1 MADSLDFVV
10 YMGGTCGDLIT
21 AMIDSTDA
29 RLGDQGQVMLSPDRV
44 KLKKPHQF
52 ANDSERDHYVQQALL
67 NYRILSSHDIQYHQ
81 RKQHQFLA
89 IGVKNYITATWA
101 AQRFK
106 DLHQPH
112 VWEEMMQACGAETVG
127 QYAETMLHYT
137 TLVESLATQMIWLED
152 ILAGEVHK
160 QLQNYFQT
168 VDVEFYQLWLKA
180 NT

>member
-1 MADSLDFVV
+1 MVNSLNFVV

-29 RLGDQGQVMLSPDRV
+29 RLGYQGQVLLLPDQV

-52 ANDSERDHYVQQALL
+52 ISDDERDQYVQAALI
-67 NYRILSSHDIQYHQ
+67 NYRSLSSHDIEYHQ
-81 RKQHQFLA
+81 RKHHQFLA

-101 AQRFK
+101 ARRFK

-112 VWEEMMQACGAETVG
+112 VWEEMMQVCGAKTVG

-137 TLVESLATQMIWLED
+137 NLVEPLATHVIWLED
-152 ILAGEVHK
+152 ILVGEVHI
-160 QLQNYFQT
+160 QLQQYFQT
-168 VDVEFYQLWLKA
+168 VDVEFYQSWLKA

>member
-1 MADSLDFVV
+1 MASDLNFVV

-21 AMIDSTDA
+21 SMIDSRDA
-29 RLGDQGQVMLSPDRV
+29 QLGDQGQVLLPRSRV

-52 ANDSERDHYVQQALL
+52 SGDDERDRYVHEALID
-67 NYRILSSHDIQYHQ
+67 YHSISSHDIEYQQ
-81 RKQHQFLA
+81 RNHHRFLA

-137 TLVESLATQMIWLED
+137 SLVEHQATQMIWLED

-160 QLQNYFQT
+160 QLQKYFET
-168 VDVEFYQLWLKA
+168 VDVEFYQHWLKA

>member
-1 MADSLDFVV
+1 MANSLGFVV
-10 YMGGTCGDLIT
+10 YMGGCCGDLIT
-21 AMIDSTDA
+21 AMIDSTGA
-29 RLGDQGQVMLSPDRV
+29 QLGDQGQVLLPPTRV

-52 ANDSERDHYVQQALL
+52 ASDSERDQYVDSALAD
-67 NYRILSSHDIQYHQ
+67 YRSLSSHDIEYHQ
-81 RKQHQFLA
+81 RKHHCYLA

-112 VWEEMMQACGAETVG
+112 VWEEMMQACGAKTVG

-137 TLVESLATQMIWLED
+137 NLVEPLATHIIWLED
-152 ILAGEVHK
+152 ILVGEVHI
-160 QLQNYFQT
+160 QLQQYFQA
-168 VDVEFYQLWLKA
+168 VDVEFYQHWLKA